1 LLDGSSGLFIHL
13 YWAKRGAGEIMKTVY
28 DVQQLL
34 KRFGTIIYVGDRLAD
49 LELMEE
55 ELKELYQSQLIDVK
69 DFQMALF
76 ILRHEAQIE
85 REKRMK
91 KE

>member
-1 LLDGSSGLFIHL
+1 
-13 YWAKRGAGEIMKTVY
+13 MKTVY

-34 KRFGTIIYVGDRLAD
+34 KQFGTIIYVGDRLAD

-55 ELKELYQSQLIDVK
+55 EVKELYESQLIDVK
-69 DFQMALF
+69 QLQAALF
-76 ILRHEAQIE
+76 VLRQEAQIE

-91 KE
+91 KG

>member
-1 LLDGSSGLFIHL
+1 
-13 YWAKRGAGEIMKTVY
+13 MKTVY

-34 KRFGTIIYVGDRLAD
+34 KQFGTIIYVGDRLAD

-55 ELKELYQSQLIDVK
+55 EVKELYESQLIDVK
-69 DFQMALF
+69 QLQAALL

-85 REKRMK
+85 RDKQAK
-91 KE
+91 KG